1 MENNLISFARSVE
14 GFSHKDSNKPCQDAS
29 TSEPSINS
37 RGDVAHRFIA
47 VADGHGDKPYFRS
60 DVGSAL
66 AVRAARE
73 CMTDGALIDK
83 IDELRKSDEST
94 KKERDGVI
102 QWLKKSILN
111 RWNTLVYEH
120 RDTKP
125 FIEEELA
132 PLPEKYADRYRKGE
146 KIESAYGCTVIA
158 VLLTDSFIL
167 AMQIGDGSC
176 VFLDAGGS
184 FSLPVPIDE
193 KCFLNFTSSISD
205 SDAISEFRHH
215 YSESL
220 PVAVIIATDGID
232 DSFGFTD
239 PSASP
244 DRLYDFYRVVL
255 TSFAANQEETAIEE
269 LADYLPRL
277 SEKGSCDDISIGVIA
292 DIDSLKKVNLKKEK
306 DLESIAEPSGTT

>member
-1 MENNLISFARSVE
+1 MENNLISFACSVE
-14 GFSHKDSNKPCQDAS
+14 GFSHKKSNKPCQDAS

-47 VADGHGDKPYFRS
+47 VADGHGGEPYFRS
-60 DVGSAL
+60 DAGSAL
-66 AVRAARE
+66 AVSAARE
-73 CMTDGALIDK
+73 CMTDAALIDK
-83 IDELRKSDEST
+83 LSRSGEITRKEHD
-94 KKERDGVI
+94 DVI
-102 QWLKKSILN
+102 SWLKKSILS
-111 RWNTLVYEH
+111 RWNTLISEH
-120 RDTKP
+120 GEANP
-125 FIEEELA
+125 FTEEELA
-132 PLPEKYADRYRKGE
+132 PLPEKYADRYRNGE

-184 FSLPVPIDE
+184 FSLPLPVDE
-193 KCFLNFTSSISD
+193 KCFLNVTTSICD
-205 SDAISEFRHH
+205 SNAISEFRHH

-232 DSFGFTD
+232 DSFGFND

-277 SEKGSCDDISIGVIA
+277 SEKGSGDDISIGVIA
-292 DIDSLKKVNLKKEK
+292 DIESLKKVNLKREKE
-306 DLESIAEPSGTT
+306 LESIAEPSGTT